1 MTVGEEETNVQEQSG
16 SENAPTEATEAPQS
30 ETAAAEGSETENSE
44 TEGAESPG
52 EEAVKVHPNKNLK
65 WYVVQTYSNFEYRA
79 QASLLE
85 RAKLEGLEEF
95 IGEVLVPHENV
106 MQNAAGGK
114 QRQAKR
120 KFFPSYMIVQMEL
133 TDVSWHLVKS
143 TPKVIGFVG
152 TNQRKPFPLKQR
164 EVDRLTKQLEEGTK
178 IVTPQV
184 SYEENETVRVVDGPF
199 ANFNGTVEEVKA
211 ERKKLRVL
219 VSIFGRNTP
228 VELDFAQVEKVAK

>member
-1 MTVGEEETNVQEQSG
+1 MTAAKEETNVQEQSD
-16 SENAPTEATEAPQS
+16 SAEAPSPATEEAQS
-30 ETAAAEGSETENSE
+30 ETAASEGSENEA
-44 TEGAESPG
+44 GESPV

-85 RAKLEGLEEF
+85 RARLEGLEEF
-95 IGEVLVPHENV
+95 FGEVLVPHENV

-114 QRQAKR
+114 QRAAKR

-152 TNQRKPFPLKQR
+152 TDQRKPFPLKQR

-178 IVTPQV
+178 IAEPLVT
-184 SYEENETVRVVDGPF
+184 YDENETVRVIDGPF
-199 ANFNGTVEEVKA
+199 ANFNGTVEEVKGD
-211 ERKKLRVL
+211 RKKLRVL

-228 VELDFAQVEKVAK
+228 VELDFGQVEKVAK